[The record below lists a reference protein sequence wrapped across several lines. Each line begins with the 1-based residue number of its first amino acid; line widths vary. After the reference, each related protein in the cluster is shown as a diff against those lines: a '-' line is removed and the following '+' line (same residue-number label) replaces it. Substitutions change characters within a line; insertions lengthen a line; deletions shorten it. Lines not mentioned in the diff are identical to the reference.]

1 MGLKR
6 NLTHFCIAELCNCLK
21 NPHRSWLA
29 HMSFQLKVNGF
40 GLPAKWKL
48 VFTLR
53 FPPPPFWNTTRP
65 WRRVYMDNSDPS
77 PLPNPPPTPPLFSG
91 IVYLLSFVMAS
102 RKIHFKEE
110 KKFWI
115 VDVLFIYIYQSMTW
129 ISAFE
134 AAEKHKIMSLKRKSL
149 FNIFCMIGDFDVT
162 LLKIIAQINIQALG
176 FSKIHIFCSLIRI
189 FDRCSS
195 LEHFAGNEEKTLRI
209 TSTRSENKNSKPIF
223 LLQLTFPYSIQAVK
237 LGNIICWW
245 LFICWNL

>member
-1 MGLKR
+1 M
-6 NLTHFCIAELCNCLK
+6 TCSYE
-21 NPHRSWLA
+21 
-29 HMSFQLKVNGF
+29 
-40 GLPAKWKL
+40 LPAQSKWLWFASK
-48 VFTLR
+48 LR

-77 PLPNPPPTPPLFSG
+77 PLPNPPPTPPLFGG

-110 KKFWI
+110 KKIWI

-149 FNIFCMIGDFDVT
+149 FNIFRMIGDFDVT

-176 FSKIHIFCSLIRI
+176 FSKIHSFCSMIRI
-189 FDRCSS
+189 FEGCSS
-195 LEHFAGNEEKTLRI
+195 LEHLRATRKKHGAKTR
-209 TSTRSENKNSKPIF
+209 TVTDIF

-237 LGNIICWW
+237 LDNIICWW
-245 LFICWNL
+245 LLICWNL